1 MIALQIRPFMK
12 TVKDISRLLQALLHF
27 LPLRQ
32 DQSSINTV
40 RCTLQKGSLVNRIP
54 PDSWDS
60 HMHVVSNYL

>member
-1 MIALQIRPFMK
+1 MLALQIRPFMK
-12 TVKDISRLLQALLHF
+12 SVKDISRLLQALLHF

-32 DQSSINTV
+32 DQPPINTG

-60 HMHVVSNYL
+60 HMHVVSNHL